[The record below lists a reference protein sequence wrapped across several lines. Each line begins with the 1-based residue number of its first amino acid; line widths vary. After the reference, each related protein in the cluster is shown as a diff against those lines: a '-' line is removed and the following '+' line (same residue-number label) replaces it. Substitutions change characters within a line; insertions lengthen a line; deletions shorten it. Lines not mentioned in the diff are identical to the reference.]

1 MNTLGGG
8 HLIQR
13 QLFCRKTKEEI
24 LMSTVVKINNV
35 FKNFGAI
42 KAVDGVSLEIEKGQF
57 FSLLGPSGCG
67 KTTLLRLIAGFEQP
81 TSGELFIDNRPMHG
95 IEPNFRPTNMVF
107 QNYAIFP
114 HLNVEQNV
122 AYGLRKKSISKTE
135 KEEMINQVLELV
147 GLSGLNQRSA
157 NALSGGQKQ
166 RVALARALILKP
178 KVLLLDEPL
187 SALDKKLREQMQLE
201 LRHLQRAVGITFI
214 LVTHDQ
220 EEALTMSD
228 RVAVMFD
235 GKVEQVASP
244 RELYE
249 TPVSQ
254 RVASFIGEMNFLDG
268 TVLKT
273 NDMVSV
279 KSEILGEL
287 VIPRSKVFGDLS
299 KNRIIIG
306 IRPERISIVPHNTK
320 EKGLISGS
328 IADASY
334 FGETTYYKVEC
345 GSGGGKITV
354 SSQNSFGQMDYKKG
368 EKVKLDTDV
377 ESLVGFSF

>member
-1 MNTLGGG
+1 MTTLVEVQD
-8 HLIQR
+8 I
-13 QLFCRKTKEEI
+13 RK
-24 LMSTVVKINNV
+24 S
-35 FKNFGAI
+35 FGAVN
-42 KAVDGVSLEIEKGQF
+42 AVDGVSLEIDQGQF

-67 KTTLLRLIAGFEQP
+67 KTTLLRLIAGFERP
-81 TSGELFIDNRPMHG
+81 SSGHLLIDNKPMDDV
-95 IEPNFRPTNMVF
+95 EPNLRPTNMVF

-122 AYGLRKKSISKTE
+122 AYGLRKKSISKIE

-228 RVAVMFD
+228 KVAVMFD

-249 TPVSQ
+249 RPASQ
-254 RVASFIGEMNFLDG
+254 RVASFIGAMNFING
-268 TVLKT
+268 TVIEAKDEIRI
-273 NDMVSV
+273 N
-279 KSEILGEL
+279 SEIKGEL
-287 VIPRSKVFGDLS
+287 TISRSQVFGDLT

-306 IRPERISIVPHNTK
+306 IRPERISIISDGSSVA
-320 EKGLISGS
+320 GSISGR
-328 IADASY
+328 ITDASY
-334 FGETTYYKVEC
+334 FGETTYYKVAC
-345 GSGGGKITV
+345 GKESETLTV
-354 SSQNSFGQMDYKKG
+354 SAQNSSGQMDYKIG
-368 EKVKLDTDV
+368 EKVELNIDIK
-377 ESLVGFSF
+377 SLVGFFG

>member
-1 MNTLGGG
+1 
-8 HLIQR
+8 
-13 QLFCRKTKEEI
+13 
-24 LMSTVVKINNV
+24 MSTVVEINNV
-35 FKNFGAI
+35 VKNFGI
-42 KAVDGVSLEIEKGQF
+42 VKAVDGVSLEIEKGQF

-81 TSGELFIDNRPMHG
+81 TSGELFIDNRSMYG
-95 IEPNFRPTNMVF
+95 VEPNLRPTNMVF

-114 HLNVEQNV
+114 HLNVEKNV
-122 AYGLRKKSISKTE
+122 SYGLRKKNLSEME
-135 KEEMINQVLELV
+135 KNNMINQVLELV

-228 RVAVMFD
+228 KVAVMFD
-235 GKVEQVASP
+235 GRVEQVASP

-254 RVASFIGEMNFLDG
+254 RVASFIGEMNFIDG
-268 TVLKT
+268 IVLEV
-273 NDMVSV
+273 NDNISIN
-279 KSEILGEL
+279 SEILGEL
-287 VIPRSKVFGDLS
+287 IIPSPKVFGHLTDN
-299 KNRIIIG
+299 KIKIG
-306 IRPERISIVPHNTK
+306 IRPERISIVPNTTDK
-320 EKGLISGS
+320 KGLISGI

-345 GSGGGKITV
+345 GPEAKTITV
-354 SSQNSFGQMDYKKG
+354 SAQNSFGQMGYKKG
-368 EKVKLDTDV
+368 EEVKLDTDV
-377 ESLVGFSF
+377 KSLVGFLV

>member
-1 MNTLGGG
+1 
-8 HLIQR
+8 
-13 QLFCRKTKEEI
+13 
-24 LMSTVVKINNV
+24 MSTVVEINNI
-35 FKNFGAI
+35 FKNFGAV
-42 KAVDGVSLEIEKGQF
+42 KAVDGVSLQIEKGEF

-81 TSGELFIDNRPMHG
+81 TSGELFIDNRSMYG
-95 IEPNFRPTNMVF
+95 VEPNLRPTNMVF

-122 AYGLRKKSISKTE
+122 AYGLRKKNLSAIE
-135 KEEMINQVLELV
+135 KEDMINQVLELV

-201 LRHLQRAVGITFI
+201 LRHLQRAVGVTFV

-228 RVAVMFD
+228 KVAVMFD
-235 GKVEQVASP
+235 GRVEQVASP

-254 RVASFIGEMNFLDG
+254 RVASFIGEMNFIDG
-268 TVLKT
+268 TVVDADDKFT
-273 NDMVSV
+273 V

-287 VIPRSKVFGDLS
+287 VILSSKVFG
-299 KNRIIIG
+299 NRSENKIKIG
-306 IRPERISIVPHNTK
+306 IRPERISIIPDTEK
-320 EKGLISGS
+320 RKGLISG
-328 IADASY
+328 IIDDASY
-334 FGETTYYKVEC
+334 FGETTYYKIHC
-345 GSGGGKITV
+345 HSGAETIIV
-354 SSQNSFGQMDYKKG
+354 SAQNSFGQMDYKKG
-368 EKVKLDTDV
+368 DRVKLDTDIN
-377 ESLVGFSF
+377 SLVGFLS

>member
-1 MNTLGGG
+1 MEKLVQ
-8 HLIQR
+8 IQ
-13 QLFCRKTKEEI
+13 
-24 LMSTVVKINNV
+24 KI
-35 FKNFGAI
+35 FKSFGAV
-42 KAVDGVSLEIEKGQF
+42 KAVDGVTLDIQKGEF

-67 KTTLLRLIAGFEQP
+67 KTTLLRLIAGFEKP
-81 TSGELFIDNRPMHG
+81 NSGELLIDNKAMYDV
-95 IEPNFRPTNMVF
+95 EPNLRPTNMVF

-114 HLNVEQNV
+114 HLNVEENV
-122 AYGLRKKSISKTE
+122 AYGLRKKNLSKVE
-135 KEEMINQVLELV
+135 KLEMVNNILSLV

-244 RELYE
+244 KELYE

-254 RVASFIGEMNFLDG
+254 RVASFIGAMNFIPG
-268 TVLKT
+268 TILENT
-273 NDMVSV
+273 DTLNVSS
-279 KSEILGEL
+279 KILGIIK
-287 VIPRSKVFGDLS
+287 IPISKVFGGNL
-299 KNRIIIG
+299 KNEVMLG
-306 IRPERISIVPHNTK
+306 IRPEKIAIEPVISKSKDGIIGT
-320 EKGLISGS
+320 I
-328 IADASY
+328 IDASY
-334 FGETTYYKVEC
+334 YGETTYYKVDF
-345 GSGGGKITV
+345 GSNSETLIV
-354 SSQNSFGQMDYKKG
+354 SAQNSFNQLDYKIG
-368 EKVKLDTDV
+368 DRVRLDTDV
-377 ESLVGFSF
+377 NSVVAFC